1 MDDRESKDDKHNE
14 YEGWEEWLYNFN
26 NNVHGKAESSDAY
39 EGENDEN
46 DDEYKEDKCNF
57 ICIHIFYNIYIRALL
72 IILQKGKEKEL

>member
-1 MDDRESKDDKHNE
+1 
-14 YEGWEEWLYNFN
+14 
-26 NNVHGKAESSDAY
+26 VHGKAESSDAY